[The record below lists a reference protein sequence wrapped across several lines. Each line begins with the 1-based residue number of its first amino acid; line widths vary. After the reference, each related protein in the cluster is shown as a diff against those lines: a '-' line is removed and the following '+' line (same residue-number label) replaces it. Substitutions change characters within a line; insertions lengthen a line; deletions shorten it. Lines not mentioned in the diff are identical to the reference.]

1 MYSIYKMSIESVT
14 EAIIYELK
22 QTFQSEKD
30 SLRRLRIN
38 LEPYIF
44 NYLSTTYYQTLQEH
58 WNTYTPPL
66 NSKYAYAF
74 IERRCHPNIDFL
86 LKNIAWANPTMSIYI
101 FCSDLNENYIRAL
114 LGDKISN
121 ITIIQAFTGEASPQE
136 GYKEFNK
143 LLANIEY
150 YECFDKEVEYIMTLH
165 TDVFIRRKITED
177 IFVGD
182 YWGAPWKWDRESAGG
197 GGVTIRKVSSM
208 KEICKKYTYEF
219 DENVLEDIWFC
230 DKVKKLGLAYPD
242 VDFRAMRIMES
253 VYVTNPVAIHQ
264 FWTFAYELKDNSY
277 DEVVSYIKQILTF
290 EI

>member
-150 YECFDKEVEYIMTLH
+150 YECFDKEVEYIMTVQ
-165 TDVFIRRKITED
+165 TDAFIRRKITED
-177 IFVGD
+177 MFIGD
-182 YWGAPWKWDRESAGG
+182 YWGAPWKWDHESAGG

-219 DENVLEDIWFC
+219 DENVLEDNWFC

-290 EI
+290 DI

>member
-1 MYSIYKMSIESVT
+1 MSIESVT
-14 EAIIYELK
+14 EAIICELK
-22 QTFQSEKD
+22 QTIQTEKD
-30 SLRRLRIN
+30 TLRRLRIN

-44 NYLSTTYYQTLQEH
+44 NYLSTTYYQKLQEH
-58 WNTYTPPL
+58 WNTYMPPL
-66 NSKYAYAF
+66 NSKYAYAL

-101 FCSDLNENYIRAL
+101 FCSDLNENYFRAL

-121 ITIIQAFTGEASPQE
+121 ITIIQAFTGEASPEE
-136 GYKEFNK
+136 GYKEFTK

-150 YECFDKEVEYIMTLH
+150 YECFDKEVEYIMTLQ

-182 YWGAPWKWDRESAGG
+182 YWGAPWKWDRDSPGG

-208 KEICKKYTYEF
+208 KEICKKYTYDF
-219 DENVLEDIWFC
+219 DEKVLEDIWFC
-230 DKVKKLGLAYPD
+230 DKVKKLGLDFPD
-242 VDFRAMRIMES
+242 LDFRAMRIMES

-277 DEVVSYIKQILTF
+277 DEVISYIKQILTF
-290 EI
+290 DM